1 MYSAFFCSY
10 SSSSFLQP
18 LTHTPGVPDDAEEE
32 FAPTGLEAMT
42 ATDPFL
48 MDLNAQNLRPRDYA
62 LKLVEDQSWWRITGW
77 IERLVSS
84 SRCFLESLLHRGFL
98 FNGTRF

>member
-1 MYSAFFCSY
+1 M
-10 SSSSFLQP
+10 
-18 LTHTPGVPDDAEEE
+18 THTPGVPDDAEEE

-42 ATDPFL
+42 TTDPFL

-62 LKLVEDQSWWRITGW
+62 LKLVEDQSWRRITGW
-77 IERLVSS
+77 IERLVSL

-98 FNGTRF
+98 FNGTRL